1 MNLALH
7 RSVFVALALASAI
20 TSASV
25 ARAQSESSI
34 FAPESATSGG
44 SITPKV
50 PVSELARPASWL
62 DVSRLHISTSITMG
76 SGWGGGTEGLQV
88 TSLSYSLAKPLWM
101 SVSLGNA
108 WGANAARNGNSM
120 FLEGLDLGYRPF
132 SNMQIQV
139 HYRDVRSPLQYNYS
153 PYPYRWGE

>member
-1 MNLALH
+1 MF
-7 RSVFVALALASAI
+7 VVALALVSVAL
-20 TSASV
+20 SASIS
-25 ARAQSESSI
+25 RAQGGTSI
-34 FAPESATSGG
+34 FAPESDGG
-44 SITPKV
+44 ITPKV

-62 DVSRLHISTSITMG
+62 DVSRLHVSTSISVG
-76 SGWGGGTEGLQV
+76 SGFGGGTEGLQV
-88 TSLSYSLAKPLWM
+88 TSLSYNFAKPLWM

-108 WGANAARNGNSM
+108 WGANAARNGNAM

-139 HYRDVRSPLQYNYS
+139 HYRDVRSPLQYNDT